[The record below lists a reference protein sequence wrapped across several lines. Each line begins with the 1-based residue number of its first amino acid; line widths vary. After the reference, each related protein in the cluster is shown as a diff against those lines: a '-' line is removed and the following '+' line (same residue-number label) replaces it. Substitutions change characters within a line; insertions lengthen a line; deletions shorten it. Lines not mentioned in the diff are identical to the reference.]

1 MVKGR
6 GSLYI
11 EGWEEQLPRDENDD
25 GKGDLLAV
33 ISLCINSV
41 AQQIL
46 TLDHDYV
53 HRCMVPGI

>member
-11 EGWEEQLPRDENDD
+11 KGWEELLPRDENDD

-33 ISLCINSV
+33 LSLCINSV
-41 AQQIL
+41 AQQMHSIIIM
-46 TLDHDYV
+46 YIV
-53 HRCMVPGI
+53 V